1 MLSSVLIGKTCS
13 PRLRLVHI
21 VASRKWCFKKGD
33 AIVPVRGEEF
43 FDTRAEAV
51 SALGPGV
58 ALDRNGCV
66 TDLPA
71 WTR

>member
-1 MLSSVLIGKTCS
+1 MLADVQIGKTCA

-21 VASRKWCFKKGD
+21 VASRQWCFKKGTE
-33 AIVPVRGEEF
+33 IVVVRGEEF

-66 TDLPA
+66 TEKPA
-71 WTR
+71 WIR